1 MDITV
6 TASDVDGQDLRSLH
20 DSLAR
25 EPELR
30 GRSRLL
36 GGTPQQG
43 TMGTVAEALTVAL
56 EPGGAVAAFAAVII
70 TWLRLRT
77 GSARFRIT
85 RPDGSSIEFA
95 SARARELDAQAIRQ
109 QVVDLTRFLDETSRE
124 DEGEGRRQ

>member
-1 MDITV
+1 
-6 TASDVDGQDLRSLH
+6 
-20 DSLAR
+20 
-25 EPELR
+25 
-30 GRSRLL
+30 
-36 GGTPQQG
+36 
-43 TMGTVAEALTVAL
+43 MGTVAEALTVAL